1 MLTQPVLLLDE
12 KKCRQNI
19 ENMVGKAHNANI
31 RLRPHF
37 KTHQSLEIGRW
48 YRDYG
53 IEQMTV
59 SSLAMAHRFSAEWK
73 DITVAFPANIL
84 AIDQI
89 NELAARIDLGIVVSS
104 AYTANFMQRVLT
116 HRVGIWIKIDSGYG
130 RTGLVPGAD
139 AAEIDVILGLLDAT
153 TQRMEF
159 RGFLSHAGHSYNCRS
174 REEII
179 AVHHLTTHLMKEL
192 KGQYL
197 VHYPQLQ
204 LSVGDTP
211 TCSVAEDF
219 RDIDEIRP
227 GNFIFYDLM
236 QAQIGSSYASQIA
249 VALRC
254 PVVAVHPRRS
264 EIVIHGGA
272 VHLARDFITTPA
284 GLTHYGRLATQN
296 DDGSW
301 GELIEECY
309 VKSLSQEHGIL
320 SVPAEGIEL
329 YKPGHVITI
338 LPVHSCH
345 TAQAMGSYTL
355 VENGRHL
362 DRIGMGS

>member
-12 KKCRQNI
+12 KICRQNI
-19 ENMVGKAHNANI
+19 ENMVCKARNADV

-53 IEQMTV
+53 IAQMTV
-59 SSLAMAHRFSAEWK
+59 SSLAMAHRFSADWK

-84 AIDQI
+84 AIEQI
-89 NELAARIDLGIVVSS
+89 NELASRIDLGIVVSS
-104 AYTANFMQRVLT
+104 AYTANFLRRALT
-116 HRVGIWIKIDSGYG
+116 HSVGIWIKTDSGYG

-139 AAEIDVILGLLDAT
+139 AAEIDEILGILDEAPH
-153 TQRMEF
+153 RMSF
-159 RGFLSHAGHSYNCRS
+159 RGFLSHAGHSYKCRG
-174 REEII
+174 REEIV
-179 AVHHLTTHLMKEL
+179 AVHQHSTHLMKEL
-192 KGQYL
+192 KAQYL
-197 VHYPQLQ
+197 GQYPQLQ

-219 RDIDEIRP
+219 SGIDEIRP
-227 GNFIFYDLM
+227 GNFVFYDLM
-236 QAQIGSSYASQIA
+236 QAEIGSCHPSQIA

-272 VHLARDFITTPA
+272 VHLAKDAITTA
-284 GLTHYGRLATQN
+284 DGLTHYGRLVVEKA
-296 DDGSW
+296 DGSW
-301 GELIEECY
+301 GGLVPDSY

-320 SVPAEGIEL
+320 SVPAGETDR
-329 YKPGHVITI
+329 YKPGHIVTI

-345 TAQAMGSYTL
+345 TAQAMGAYTL
-355 VENGRHL
+355 VADGRHI
-362 DRIGMGS
+362 DRIGMG